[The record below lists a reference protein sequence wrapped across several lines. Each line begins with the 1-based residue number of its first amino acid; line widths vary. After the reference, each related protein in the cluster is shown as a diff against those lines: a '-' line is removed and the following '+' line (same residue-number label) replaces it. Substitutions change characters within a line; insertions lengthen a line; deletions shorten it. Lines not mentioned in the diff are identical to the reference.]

1 MAADVKIDI
10 AAEFT
15 GKKAFKQA
23 DTATQK
29 LMGNVKKL
37 AGAVGLAYGTSAI
50 IAYGKASVK
59 AFAADEAAARRLTTA
74 VENLGIG
81 FANPQIAD
89 YIANLE
95 KSAAIADDVLR
106 PAFQSLL
113 TTTGSL
119 TKSQELL
126 NNAIQIS
133 RASGIDLA
141 TVSGDL
147 AKGYVGVTRGL
158 AKYNTGLTRAEL
170 QSKSFSEILSV
181 MLARSAGSA
190 EDYLSSTSYQ
200 MNVLGIATG
209 NASEIIGGGLVD
221 AFARIGGGTEA
232 SDAAFAIE
240 TIATAIAKVT
250 SATGSALGVIPNLI
264 KNLKNLPSQIFMGFA
279 GKQAGVTLSP
289 AKKEEKKLTLT
300 QVQQQQAL
308 AKLEAAAVKRN
319 KELLALKTK
328 QLATDKSKAALEKAN
343 LALNKATDVFDMDKI
358 QIAAALTNQAEQ
370 LGKATSGAQILQ
382 IANDTA
388 RLNVKK
394 SMLALED
401 AIAAKDE
408 QAIIAATAK
417 LNEDLKI
424 LGALTNQKTQMVAIE
439 SILKGLAPKD
449 LIDQNNLD
457 EALRKIREMLAL
469 LAQVK
474 TPTIVPPA
482 GGGGGGGGGG
492 FIQTPH
498 GISPTTPPRSVAEIN
513 AAVEAIGG
521 VVSVIGENGKEFIK
535 LVEGAAP
542 VFQGLE
548 DSVAKNLFIAQ
559 GILTQPFNAGSFR
572 SAEGGSL
579 FTSGGGGAYDRNF
592 NITVNAGVGDPNAI
606 AEAVTQVIQDAVDR
620 GTLRGGA
627 Y

>member
-370 LGKATSGAQILQ
+370 LGKATTSSQVLQ

-394 SMLALED
+394 SILALED
-401 AIAAKDE
+401 AIASKDQE
-408 QAIIAATAK
+408 AIEAATAK
-417 LNEDLKI
+417 LNKDLAI
-424 LGALTNQKTQMVAIE
+424 LGAITGQKVTMADIK
-439 SILKGLAPKD
+439 SILDSLKPAD
-449 LIDQNNLD
+449 LINQSNLD
-457 EALRKIREMLAL
+457 EALRKLYEMLAL
-469 LAQVK
+469 IASMGFASSSKKAAAAAPSTTGLIPAKTIAQTNANVAALGGVVTQIQPNLK
-474 TPTIVPPA
+474 EFTPDTGMIS
-482 GGGGGGGGGG
+482 
-492 FIQTPH
+492 
-498 GISPTTPPRSVAEIN
+498 GISP
-513 AAVEAIGG
+513 
-521 VVSVIGENGKEFIK
+521 NGREYNYT
-535 LVEGAAP
+535 V
-542 VFQGLE
+542 
-548 DSVAKNLFIAQ
+548 
-559 GILTQPFNAGSFR
+559 
-572 SAEGGSL
+572 
-579 FTSGGGGAYDRNF
+579 
-592 NITVNAGVGDPNAI
+592 TVNTGIGDPNAI
-606 AEAVTQVIQDAVDR
+606 AEAVNQVIQDAVDR